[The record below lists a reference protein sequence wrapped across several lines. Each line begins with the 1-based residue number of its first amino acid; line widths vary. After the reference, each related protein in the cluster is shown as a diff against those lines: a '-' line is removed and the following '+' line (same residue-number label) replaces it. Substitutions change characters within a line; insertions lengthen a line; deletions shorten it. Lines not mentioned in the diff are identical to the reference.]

1 MNLEKLVRMANQIAA
16 NLDYG
21 SDTDKAVAGVADHMH
36 RFWTPMM
43 LEEIADG
50 LHAGK
55 ADLSETAAQ
64 AVEKLAAERRS
75 GAA

>member
-1 MNLEKLVRMANQIAA
+1 
-16 NLDYG
+16 
-21 SDTDKAVAGVADHMH
+21 MH

-43 LEEIADG
+43 LEEIAEG

-75 GAA
+75 GAV